1 MGVRGTLLGDKSKQH
16 VLFQLYCLTGS
27 QVLRHQ
33 DHWLGQEARLHR
45 VAGKDLYKA
54 VRDILHIRRP
64 CAEIFIRHIREE
76 TIKVVTGHRRRILR
90 IRLLVSYN
98 VQHRIT
104 IVRILQHHHMDLK
117 HRRPRLSYLFAGFLM
132 ECL

>member
-1 MGVRGTLLGDKSKQH
+1 MGVRGPLLRDKSQQH
-16 VLFQLYCLTGS
+16 VLFQLYRLTGC
-27 QVLRHQ
+27 QILCHQ
-33 DHWLGQEARLHR
+33 DHRPGQKTGLHC
-45 VAGKDLYKA
+45 VAGKDLYKS

-117 HRRPRLSYLFAGFLM
+117 HRRTCLSYLLAGFLM